1 MPRAPDNE
9 NCVKNCKTIF
19 AKDICCETGQRA
31 PPTLVT
37 PEKSAGQQTGEN
49 SPAKGQG
56 MVHLRRARLLWPIDT
71 ALLGAGREF
80 GFGRM
85 SQREFNQEK

>member
-37 PEKSAGQQTGEN
+37 PEKSAGQQTGG
-49 SPAKGQG
+49 KF
-56 MVHLRRARLLWPIDT
+56 AR
-71 ALLGAGREF
+71 
-80 GFGRM
+80 
-85 SQREFNQEK
+85 